1 MTMSLER
8 KIFDTDVLVV
18 GGGGAGAMAAIKAM
32 NEGVDVLVVTKGP
45 FPSGNTSVAL
55 AGYSAAL
62 GYADERD
69 NPQVHFED
77 AVKAGQ
83 GLCNQK
89 LVRTW
94 VTKIVEITKEM
105 DDWGIDLIKE
115 GQFCPVRKN

>member
-8 KIFDTDVLVV
+8 KIFNTDVLVV

-32 NEGVDVLVVTKGP
+32 NERVDVLVVTKGP
-45 FPSGNTSVAL
+45 FPSGNTSIAL
-55 AGYSAAL
+55 AGYGAAL
-62 GYADERD
+62 GHADERD
-69 NPQVHFED
+69 NLQVHFED

-94 VTKIVEITKEM
+94 VTKIVLKREQ
-105 DDWGIDLIKE
+105 DGIALHFE
-115 GQFCPVRKN
+115 TPVTED